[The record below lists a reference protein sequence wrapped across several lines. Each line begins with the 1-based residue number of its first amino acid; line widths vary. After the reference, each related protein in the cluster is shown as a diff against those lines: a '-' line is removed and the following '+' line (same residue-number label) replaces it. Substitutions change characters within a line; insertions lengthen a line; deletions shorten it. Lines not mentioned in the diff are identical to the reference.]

1 MMTDGEI
8 EAAMINDSFAMIIA
22 KKQENLT
29 KVWGILEK
37 GKTKGDGVEG
47 SRW

>member
-29 KVWGILEK
+29 KVRGILGK
-37 GKTKGDGVEG
+37 VKTKGDGVEG
-47 SRW
+47 SR